1 MTSRPYEVVEVPPK
15 GRHLSIRV
23 LFMDGGS
30 MNVLLQGE
38 ALQGFTDALGCVGV
52 SSLESVRVLQLG
64 GSEMSLAEEIPSG
77 SREP

>member
-1 MTSRPYEVVEVPPK
+1 MTSRSPEIVEVPPK
-15 GRHLSIRV
+15 GRHLGMRV

-38 ALQGFTDALGCVGV
+38 ALQGFTDALGCVAV
-52 SSLESVRVLQLG
+52 SSLEAVKALQLG
-64 GSEMSLAEEIPSG
+64 GSETTLVEEIPSG